1 MQQVSPTTEVI
12 RVIWPN
18 SADKSHHNVLTKS
31 EPTSKWTN
39 DLRLVARTSADPK
52 QAFSN
57 ASIMCSPSQNP
68 HQNGPMICVWSR
80 ALQLTPS
87 RRFQMPVLCAHQ
99 ARTHIKMDQW
109 SAFGRTHFSWPQ
121 AGVFKCQY
129 YVLTRQE
136 TTQKWTNDLR
146 LVAPTHA
153 FHMPVHSSQLEF
165 MTETSV
171 HTQKLW
177 NYENF

>member
-1 MQQVSPTTEVI
+1 MQQVSSTTEVI

-39 DLRLVARTSADPK
+39 NLRLVAP
-52 QAFSN
+52 
-57 ASIMCSPSQNP
+57 
-68 HQNGPMICVWSR
+68 
-80 ALQLTPS
+80 
-87 RRFQMPVLCAHQ
+87 FQMPVLCAHQ
-99 ARTHIKMDQW
+99 ARTGVTLDQW
-109 SAFGRTHFSWPQ
+109 SAFGRAHFRWPQ
-121 AGVFKCQY
+121 VGFSKCQY
-129 YVLTRQE
+129 NVLTRPE

-171 HTQKLW
+171 HTQIMKIFKTDFDDFW
-177 NYENF
+177 DSEARRSKFCIFH

>member
-1 MQQVSPTTEVI
+1 MTKFSWQKSSQCAHQVRTDIKMDQWSAFG
-12 RVIWPN
+12 RAHFSWPQ
-18 SADKSHHNVLTKS
+18 AGVFKCQYYVLTKP

-68 HQNGPMICVWSR
+68 HQNGPMICVWSH

-87 RRFQMPVLCAHQ
+87 RRFQMPVLCA
-99 ARTHIKMDQW
+99 
-109 SAFGRTHFSWPQ
+109 
-121 AGVFKCQY
+121 
-129 YVLTRQE
+129 TRPE

-165 MTETSV
+165 MNETSV

-177 NYENF
+177 NYGNF